1 MNPRI
6 NIGRGVTGAVNYVF
20 GPGRDPKSGH
30 IKPEPEDGSSR
41 VKWIGGTG
49 FGFEIKTKG
58 DADLARRIME
68 FNSLNGRTQCRM
80 DCVHLSLSW
89 RPGEAP
95 TREQMEEA
103 AHSALAS
110 LGMANAKAIFVA
122 HNDEDYEHVHI
133 IASKINPDTGRVY
146 DLKGSWRTLS
156 RWAEQ
161 YEREHGGI
169 ISTRRQDMNELRAAI
184 ASRDAGAV
192 LEAMT
197 KQRSTFTE
205 NQLERALQKEI
216 QAMPGASAEQIAG
229 IEAERTKFQAEILTH
244 AEIVRLADQPGG
256 PVTRYTTHTVLEA
269 ERHVLRAAGE
279 LVADKD
285 HCVGAGA
292 REAVESSAKFST
304 MTLEQRRAFR
314 HATASEGL
322 ALIDG

>member
-1 MNPRI
+1 
-6 NIGRGVTGAVNYVF
+6 
-20 GPGRDPKSGH
+20 
-30 IKPEPEDGSSR
+30 
-41 VKWIGGTG
+41 
-49 FGFEIKTKG
+49 
-58 DADLARRIME
+58 
-68 FNSLNGRTQCRM
+68 M

-216 QAMPGASAEQIAG
+216 QAMPGASAEQIAASRPSALSSRPRSSRMPKSSVSPISPAG
-229 IEAERTKFQAEILTH
+229 RSPATPPTPCSKLKGMCSAPPANSSPTKT
-244 AEIVRLADQPGG
+244 IVSAPALARPS
-256 PVTRYTTHTVLEA
+256 
-269 ERHVLRAAGE
+269 RAA
-279 LVADKD
+279 
-285 HCVGAGA
+285 
-292 REAVESSAKFST
+292 RNFPP
-304 MTLEQRRAFR
+304 
-314 HATASEGL
+314 
-322 ALIDG
+322 